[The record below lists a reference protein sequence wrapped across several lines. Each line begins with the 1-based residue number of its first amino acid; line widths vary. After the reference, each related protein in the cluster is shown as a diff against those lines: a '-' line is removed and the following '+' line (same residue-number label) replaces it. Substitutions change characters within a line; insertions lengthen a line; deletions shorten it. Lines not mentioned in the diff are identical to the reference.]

1 VARDDSR
8 IEWREFAFDDMK
20 IGAADSTGEHSQ
32 KNMSRLELGLGNVL
46 NFEWG
51 L

>member
-8 IEWREFAFDDMK
+8 IEWREFAFGNVK
-20 IGAADSTGEHSQ
+20 IGAADSTGENTE

-46 NFEWG
+46 DFEWG